1 MKLYYTPGA
10 CSLAVHVALREAG
23 AAFQLVRVDLA
34 AQELEGGG
42 DFAAAN
48 PRGYV
53 PVLELEDGT
62 RCTEAAALLQ
72 HIADTHPSA
81 RLLAPPGAR
90 ERLHA
95 VQWLTFIATELHPR
109 FGWLWR
115 KDTPE
120 ATRKACLD
128 LLSLRL
134 AELDKVLGQR
144 EYLAGAAFSV
154 ADAYCF
160 AVASWIPMVGMSLG
174 DFPSLA
180 TYLGRI
186 AARPAVR
193 AALVAEG
200 LSAQ

>member
-10 CSLAVHVALREAG
+10 CSLAVHIALRETG
-23 AAFQLVRVDLA
+23 AAFDPVRVDLA
-34 AQELEGGG
+34 AQKLDNGS
-42 DFAAAN
+42 DFTAINA
-48 PRGYV
+48 RGYV
-53 PVLELEDGT
+53 PVLELDDGT

-72 HIADTHPSA
+72 HIADTHPA
-81 RLLAPPGAR
+81 AELLAPAGRR

-115 KDTPE
+115 KDAPE

-128 LLSLRL
+128 KLSLRL
-134 AELDKVLGQR
+134 AELDNMLGQR
-144 EYLAGAAFSV
+144 EHLAGTQFTV

-160 AVASWIPMVGMSLG
+160 AVASWVPMVGMDLG
-174 DFPSLA
+174 DYPRLA
-180 TYLGRI
+180 AYLGRI

-193 AALVAEG
+193 AALAAEG
-200 LSAQ
+200 LAGP